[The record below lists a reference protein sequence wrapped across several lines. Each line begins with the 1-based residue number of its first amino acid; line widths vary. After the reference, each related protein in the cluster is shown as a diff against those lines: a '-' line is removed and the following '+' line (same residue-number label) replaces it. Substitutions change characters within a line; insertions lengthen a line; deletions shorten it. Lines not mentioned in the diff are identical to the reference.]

1 MLCTTVRPSLLG
13 FQACLVFLL
22 AVAAH
27 AAALR
32 AAESA
37 SLDFRKDWRF
47 TKGDPSGAEQTEF
60 DDAAWTP
67 VRLPHDWAI
76 AGPFNPSEPSGS
88 SAKLP
93 WKGVGW
99 YRKSFDLDRPEGSR
113 VYLDFDGVMA
123 FPKVYVNGKLAG
135 EWDYGYTPFR
145 IDITDQVN
153 LRGKNIVAVRVDTT
167 KHGTRWYPGAGIY
180 RKVTLELRGPVHL
193 GHWATQVTTPEI
205 SDTTA
210 KVNVATTIENHGDLP
225 ADVVVEVQLRHPDS
239 TRSSLAGSGT
249 EKVTVPAGGSK
260 DVTLSMEVKNPQRW
274 DIDDPKLY
282 TAVVLLHPDTRSV
295 SGAPPL
301 APPRPLPRPTLPEG
315 GSASQGR
322 GGDLWIADHTILDEA
337 WIPFGIRTTELTK
350 NGLQLNGRRVQLQ
363 GVNLHHDHGPLG
375 GAFHKRAMQRQ
386 LEIMQDM
393 GVNAVRTAHN
403 PPAAEMLDLCD
414 QMGILVWDEC
424 FDKWDATADRVDGKP
439 SHEEHAERHLRSM
452 VLRDR
457 NHPSVFVWS
466 IGNEI
471 GPGGEGLTPER
482 VAMMRDVVRKYD
494 ATRPVGIASHLPDL
508 GRGDLFKALDFM
520 GWNYCRHYKLFHERF
535 PEKPIIYSESAATVS
550 TRGFYE
556 LPLPASKTDYSPAR
570 QVSSYDYNT
579 APWADVPDRE
589 FALME
594 QDRYVAGDFVWSGI
608 DYLGEPTPF
617 DNEARSSYFG
627 AVDLCGLPKD
637 RFWLY
642 RSHWRPDETTV
653 HILPHWNWQGREGQP
668 VPVFVYTNGDSAE
681 LFLNGKSL
689 GLRTKGE
696 TPPRPE
702 NFAASAKVTA
712 SSSRPDTSPEL
723 VVDGNYLQR
732 WFAGSADPQ
741 QWLELDLGQSRPIK
755 YLELA
760 FERESKRYGY
770 VVKASE
776 DGKEWQTVVTHK
788 ASDQAQGQG
797 GEHAGMHG
805 VDVNARYLRIEINE
819 VRSVPWAT
827 YWPCIREV
835 GVYSEPVESA
845 FYLPTYDYRLRWN
858 EVPYE
863 PGELKAAAYK
873 NGKQIG
879 EAFVRTAGEP
889 AQLRL
894 TPDRTELTADGDD
907 LCYVLVEAFDQ
918 DGIPCPLA
926 DNEVMFAIDGP
937 AEIAGVGNGNPMS
950 FEPFQGNKRKL
961 FNGKAM
967 LILRTIEGQP
977 GEIRVRTA
985 SEGLVDGE
993 AKCTAIA
1000 QK

>member
-1 MLCTTVRPSLLG
+1 MFRCLLSPALCCRV
-13 FQACLVFLL
+13 CLAISFAAVGVAPL
-22 AVAAH
+22 A
-27 AAALR
+27 
-32 AAESA
+32 AAESQ

-47 TKGDPSGAEQTEF
+47 TKGDPAGAQTIEF
-60 DDAAWTP
+60 DDSAWAS

-99 YRKSFDLDRPEGSR
+99 YRKSFELDRPEGSR

-123 FPKVYVNGKLAG
+123 FPKVYVNGQLAG
-135 EWDYGYTPFR
+135 EWDYGYTPFWV
-145 IDITDQVN
+145 DITDFVN
-153 LRGKNIVAVRVDTT
+153 LHGENVVAVRVDTT
-167 KHGTRWYPGAGIY
+167 NHGTRWYPGAGIY
-180 RKVTLELRGPVHL
+180 RKVMLELRGPVHI
-193 GHWATQVTTPEI
+193 GQWATQVTTPEV
-205 SDTTA
+205 SDTSAT
-210 KVNVATTIENHGDLP
+210 VHVATTIENHGDQP
-225 ADVVVEVQLRHPDS
+225 ANVVVEVQLRHPDP

-249 EKVTVPAGGSK
+249 ERVTVPAGRSK
-260 DVTLSMEVKNPQRW
+260 DVAFSMDVKNPERW

-282 TAVVLLHPDTRSV
+282 TAVVLVHPEDRSDK
-295 SGAPPL
+295 P
-301 APPRPLPRPTLPEG
+301 
-315 GSASQGR
+315 
-322 GGDLWIADHTILDEA
+322 DFTILDEA
-337 WIPFGIRTTELTK
+337 RIPFGIRTIELTK
-350 NGLQLNGRRVQLQ
+350 EGLHLNGRRVQLQ
-363 GVNLHHDHGPLG
+363 GVNLHHDQGPLG

-393 GVNAVRTAHN
+393 GVNAIRTAHN
-403 PPAAEMLDLCD
+403 PPASEMLDLCD
-414 QMGILVWDEC
+414 KMGILVWDEC

-439 SHEEHAERHLRSM
+439 SHEEHAEQHLRSM

-508 GRGDLFKALDFM
+508 GRGDIFQPLDVV
-520 GWNYCRHYKLFHERF
+520 GWNYCRHYLPYHERF

-556 LPLPASKTDYSPAR
+556 LPLPATKTDYSPAR

-589 FALME
+589 FALLE
-594 QDRYVAGDFVWSGI
+594 HDRYVAGDFVWSGI

-627 AVDLCGLPKD
+627 AVDLCGIPKD

-642 RSHWRPDETTV
+642 RSHWHPHETTI
-653 HILPHWNWQGREGQP
+653 HILPHWNWEGQEGQP

-689 GLRTKGE
+689 GRRTKGE

-702 NFAASAKVTA
+702 NFAAGARVTA
-712 SSSRPDTSPEL
+712 SSSRPDTPPEL
-723 VVDGNYLQR
+723 IVDGNYLQR
-732 WFAGSADPQ
+732 WFAESDDPHP
-741 QWLELDLGQSRPIK
+741 WLELDLGESRPIK
-755 YLELA
+755 WLELA
-760 FERESKRYGY
+760 FERETKRYGY
-770 VVKASE
+770 VVKTSD
-776 DGKEWQTVVTHK
+776 DGKEWQTIVTHK

-797 GEHAGMHG
+797 SEHAGMHS
-805 VDVNARYLRIEINE
+805 VDVNARYLRIEIDE
-819 VRSVPWAT
+819 VRSVPWAK

-835 GVYSEPVESA
+835 GVYPEAVESA

-863 PGELKAAAYK
+863 PGELKAVAYRD
-873 NGKQIG
+873 GKPIG
-879 EAFVRTAGEP
+879 EAVVRTAGEP

-894 TPDRTELTADGDD
+894 TPDRSELTADGDD
-907 LCYVLVEAFDQ
+907 LCYVRVEAFDNE
-918 DGIPCPLA
+918 GIPCPLA
-926 DNEVMFAIDGP
+926 DNEVTFTIHGP

-967 LILRTIEGQP
+967 LILRTLEGKP
-977 GEIRVRTA
+977 GEIRVRAT
-985 SEGLVDGE
+985 SEGLEDGA
-993 AKCTAIA
+993 AKCSAI
-1000 QK
+1000 KL